1 MMRIILALIV
11 GMFIGAELEEAW
23 EAKCREVEEA
33 KAWEDA
39 LQYQAQEWVERAAG
53 GGR

>member
-1 MMRIILALIV
+1 MRMVLVFVL
-11 GMFIGAELEEAW
+11 GMVLGSELEEAW